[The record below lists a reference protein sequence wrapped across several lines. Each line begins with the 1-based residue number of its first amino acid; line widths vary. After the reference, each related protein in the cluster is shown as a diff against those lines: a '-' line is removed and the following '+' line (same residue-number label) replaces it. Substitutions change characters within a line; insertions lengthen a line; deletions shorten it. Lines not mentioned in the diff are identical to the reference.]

1 MSISDVIKYEMD
13 KEVFNEFKKHLNKI
27 EVIHV
32 FLIQKKVFLIRLAK

>member
-27 EVIHV
+27 KVIYV
-32 FLIQKKVFLIRLAK
+32 FLI